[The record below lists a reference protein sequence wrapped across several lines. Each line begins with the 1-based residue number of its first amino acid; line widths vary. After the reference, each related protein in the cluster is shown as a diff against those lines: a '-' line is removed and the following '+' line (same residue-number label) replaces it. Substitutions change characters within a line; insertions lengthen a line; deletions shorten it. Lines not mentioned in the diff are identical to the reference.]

1 MAKVL
6 NMSDVVHLLT
16 QNLHEEEMAAKKVLS
31 VGQVILKE
39 SASEPETEKKGPKS
53 GKEEQS
59 AMKSK
64 EDEKK
69 SATNLHRRSA

>member
-6 NMSDVVHLLT
+6 NMSDVVNLLT

-39 SASEPETEKKGPKS
+39 SASEPDTEKKGPKS
-53 GKEEQS
+53 GKEKQS

-69 SATNLHRRSA
+69 AAPALHKRTA